1 MFFSLGEVVGVEV
14 SDVFFF
20 GRGGRGGSFRCF
32 ANIQHSMLSAKF
44 DEFTTQ
50 WHS

>member
-20 GRGGRGGSFRCF
+20 GRGGRGGSVRCF
-32 ANIQHSMLSAKF
+32 FLW
-44 DEFTTQ
+44 ER
-50 WHS
+50 W